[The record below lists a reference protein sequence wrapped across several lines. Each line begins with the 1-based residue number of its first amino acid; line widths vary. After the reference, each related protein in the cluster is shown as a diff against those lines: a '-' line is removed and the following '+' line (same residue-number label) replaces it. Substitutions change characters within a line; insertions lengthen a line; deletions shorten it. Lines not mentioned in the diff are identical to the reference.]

1 MVKNLKDLMNK
12 FKDEAACRDFLV
24 QQRWNVEPIC
34 PYCGHRKSYKI
45 EGGKRFKCA
54 NQICYKKYS
63 VTVGTIFEASNI
75 PLSTWF
81 PAVYYIAVS
90 HKRGISSVQLA
101 KDLGVT
107 QKTAWFMLHR
117 IREGLRENNPLFLTK
132 EVQADEAYIGGS
144 EENKHKDKRATTPTE
159 ASEKKTPV
167 VGLIE
172 TGGRVVTQVMPWVT
186 KKNVSDLIL
195 KHVDRKATLVTD
207 GLSTYQKVGRKYD
220 HIVINHTEGQ
230 FKVGKFHTNG
240 IENYWSLLSRGIYGI
255 YHQVSTKHLQR
266 YCDEFAYRFN
276 SRKLA
281 DGFRFLVT
289 MQQLDGRLTYK
300 NLIANG
306 QDPQK
311 EGGYPIEEIET
322 GE

>member
-1 MVKNLKDLMNK
+1 MVKNIKDLMKK
-12 FKDEAACRDFLV
+12 FSDEAACREFLV
-24 QQRWNVEPIC
+24 QSRWNGEPIC

-54 NQICYKKYS
+54 NQTCYKKFS

-81 PAVYYIAVS
+81 PAVYIATS
-90 HKRGISSVQLA
+90 HKKGISSVQLG

-117 IREGLRENNPLFLTK
+117 IREGLRENNPLLLTK

-144 EENKHKDKRATTPTE
+144 EENKHKDKKAKTLTE
-159 ASEKKTPV
+159 ISEKKTPV
-167 VGLIE
+167 VGMIE

-186 KKNVSDLIL
+186 KRNITDLIL
-195 KHVDRKATLVTD
+195 KHVDRNATLVTD
-207 GLSTYQKVGRKYD
+207 GLAVYAKVGRKYE
-220 HIVINHTEGQ
+220 HVIVNHSEGQ
-230 FKVGKFHTNG
+230 YKVGKHHTNG

-255 YHQVSTKHLQR
+255 YHQVSPKHLQR

-276 SRKLA
+276 SRKLH
-281 DGFRFLVT
+281 DGFRFMVT

-300 NLIANG
+300 TLIANG
-306 QDPQK
+306 KNQK
-311 EGGYPIEEIET
+311 EQGGYPIETLET